1 MRYYVRKTNR
11 GRTPQELMQ
20 TAAHAVMHQ
29 GKSLRAIAK
38 ALNICHATLFRFIK
52 KLKSGD
58 NPTVGY
64 KPKLLFTASQEQEI
78 VNQLAQ
84 YAKVFCGLSVDEVR
98 KLSFQFARR
107 WKYVIPES
115 WVKNGTASKDWG
127 DKFVKRHNLPV
138 KLLKGKS
145 MKNFYTILDKL
156 MDKHKFLPSRIY
168 YLEEITVPIAKYIHD
183 TGVADLKPVCMVM
196 AANASGDIVTP
207 MFMMNKEEYKLKDKS
222 NICVESKTEISNAT
236 DSRYLNH
243 FINRTKPCVADPVLL
258 LIDNCQYVDMNVLK
272 KAKQNSITLL
282 CIPKSEGCMKPLLKL
297 AKFIKKPTQ
306 KVLFEPGCDI
316 SHIVCAMM
324 PSKKEI
330 VKCFSD
336 NGVWPFN
343 PSVVTGEE
351 FVPEPV
357 EVYNF
362 KVNEPVAQPLPGPS
376 RVPTTQTS
384 ESNVSSKQQDPLS
397 RGTIDQCR
405 FCGEF
410 TKCVSVANKPYIS
423 NNTTLAFNDITI
435 RLDFNDETLPKTVC
449 QACDAKLREMHDFV
463 KVVKAAQESLI
474 NVAETRQVEIDPRED
489 YETLVV
495 KTEYDDDEGKD
506 DDGNDE
512 SKDGIVDSLTIGET
526 IFIKE
531 KVTQKR
537 KIKTAPKKP
546 KKAKVTEVKSEN
558 ENELIIDIKEEVI
571 ERDTNDIESDTGCFV
586 SDTGCSVSD
595 TGCSVSDT
603 GCSVSDTGTDA
614 KPSEV
619 ELATSALV
627 FEMRGDGSGYGYS

>member
-11 GRTPQELMQ
+11 GKTPQELMQ
-20 TAAHAVMHQ
+20 SAAYAVMHQ
-29 GKSLRAIAK
+29 GQSLRAIAK

-78 VNQLAQ
+78 VKQLAQ
-84 YAKVFCGLSVDEVR
+84 YAKVFCGLSIDEVR
-98 KLSFQFARR
+98 KLSFHIARR
-107 WKYVIPES
+107 WKYVIPEG
-115 WVKNGTASKDWG
+115 WIKNGTASKDWG
-127 DKFVKRHNLPV
+127 DKFVRRHNFPV
-138 KLLKGKS
+138 KPLKGKS
-145 MKNFYTILDKL
+145 MKNFFTILDKL

-168 YLEEITVPIAKYIHD
+168 YLEEITVPIAKYIAD
-183 TGVADLKPVCMVM
+183 TSLADLKPVSMELAV
-196 AANASGDIVTP
+196 NASGEIVTP
-207 MFMMNKEEYKLKDKS
+207 MLMMNNEEYKLKDKS
-222 NICVESKTEISNAT
+222 KICIESKTEITNAT

-243 FINRTKPCVADPVLL
+243 FIDRTKPSVADPILL

-282 CIPKSEGCMKPLLKL
+282 CIPKSEGCMKPLVKL
-297 AKFIKKPTQ
+297 AKFVKKPSKSQ
-306 KVLFEPGCDI
+306 NLFFEPGCDI
-316 SHIVCAMM
+316 SHIVCAML

-330 VKCFSD
+330 VKCFRE
-336 NGVWPFN
+336 NGVSPFN

-357 EVYNF
+357 EEYNF
-362 KVNEPVAQPLPGPS
+362 KVSEPVAQPLPGPS
-376 RVPTTQTS
+376 RIQTTQTS
-384 ESNVSSKQQDPLS
+384 DANVSSKNQDPLS

-410 TKCVSVANKPYIS
+410 TKCVPVSNKPYIS
-423 NNTTLAFNDITI
+423 NNTTLAFNDVAVQ
-435 RLDFNDETLPKTVC
+435 LDFNDGTLPKTVC
-449 QACDAKLREMHDFV
+449 QACDVKLTEMYDFV

-474 NVAETRQVEIDPRED
+474 NVAEPRQVDVEIDPRED

-495 KTEYDDDEGKD
+495 KTEYDDDEKD

-531 KVTQKR
+531 KVAEKR
-537 KIKTAPKKP
+537 KNKTSGPKKQ

-558 ENELIIDIKEEVI
+558 EDELIMDIKEEVI
-571 ERDTNDIESDTGCFV
+571 ERDTNDLESNTGCL
-586 SDTGCSVSD
+586 
-595 TGCSVSDT
+595 
-603 GCSVSDTGTDA
+603 VSDTGTDA

-627 FEMRGDGSGYGYS
+627 FEMRSDGSGYGYS